1 MPKTPLKKVQKL
13 VRDKIPKIIQ
23 NQNQTPIWRKM
34 DEDEYK
40 KELIKKLFE
49 EIREFEADQN
59 MEELADIW
67 EIWQNIVRVFG
78 FELMEIE
85 KIRLSK
91 LDKNGGFQNKIFLE
105 EILD

>member
-13 VRDKIPKIIQ
+13 VRDKIPAIIH

-49 EIREFEADQN
+49 EVCEFEADETA
-59 MEELADIW
+59 EELADAW
-67 EIWQNIVRVFG
+67 EVFIGLVVAFG
-78 FELMEIE
+78 FEMTQIE
-85 KIRLSK
+85 QIRLAK